1 MTLSTEAEHA
11 FGDEVEYVTNELNI
25 ETSVV
30 GDVEDALMN
39 VENRD
44 GVTED
49 TPAVVD
55 RKSVVDGARDARRD
69 GVESAARLFTDSDS
83 VAEAAA
89 RDVFEHVAD
98 VVKHMTEKSPC
109 LVAWS
114 GVEDVNG
121 RVLIDETEVDL

>member
-1 MTLSTEAEHA
+1 MTLSTRAEHE
-11 FGDEVEYVTNELNI
+11 FGNKVEYVTGELNM

-39 VENRD
+39 VEDRD
-44 GVTED
+44 GVTEA

-69 GVESAARLFTDSDS
+69 SVESAARLFTDSGS
-83 VAEAAA
+83 VAESAT

-98 VVKHMTEKSPC
+98 MVAHMVEKSPY
-109 LVAWS
+109 LVAADD
-114 GVEDVNG
+114 VADVNG
-121 RVLIDETEVDL
+121 RVLIDETEVSL